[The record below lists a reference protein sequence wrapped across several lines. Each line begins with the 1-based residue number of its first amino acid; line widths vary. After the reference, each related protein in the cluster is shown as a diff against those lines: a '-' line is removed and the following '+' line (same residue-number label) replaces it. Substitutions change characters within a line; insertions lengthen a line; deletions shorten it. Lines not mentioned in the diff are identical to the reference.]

1 MEVIKDLQRVIV
13 YIEDHLLSDI
23 SLQTLSD
30 YVDKSPFHIN
40 QTFTMIVGMT
50 PLEYQSAR
58 RMTEAAKDILSGHT
72 RILDI
77 AMKYGYRDANSFA
90 HDYNA
95 YHGISPLQTKT
106 HQSMLKIK
114 NRVSIKL
121 TATETEPLNY
131 TLQYKD
137 DLNLVGKNYHYQASE
152 LDNHFLVPDLFEMLI
167 ENKYVED
174 FIRYNDVKPNQLFII
189 RRPLLD
195 GLEVFVGVPSD
206 RYPGHLDNYYL
217 PSHHFATFNL
227 QGELDF
233 VVSEAWHHIEN
244 QWQLK
249 MPYLHDDFY
258 VEVYPLDV
266 NFDQESTK
274 VQLWIPIDY
283 EKLD

>member
-13 YIEDHLLSDI
+13 YIEDHLLRDI
-23 SLQTLSD
+23 DLQTLSN
-30 YVDKSPFHIN
+30 YVNKSPFHIN

-90 HDYNA
+90 HEYNA

-106 HQSMLKIK
+106 NQSMLKIK

-121 TATETEPLNY
+121 TATETVPLNY

-152 LDNHFLVPDLFEMLI
+152 LDNHFLIPDLLEMLI

-174 FIRYNDVKPNQLFII
+174 FIRYNDVKPNQLFVI

-283 EKLD
+283 EKID

>member
-152 LDNHFLVPDLFEMLI
+152 LDNHFLVPDLLEMLI

-217 PSHHFATFNL
+217 PSHHFATFHL

-249 MPYLHDDFY
+249 TPYLHDDFY

>member
-23 SLQTLSD
+23 DLQTLSN
-30 YVDKSPFHIN
+30 YVNKSPFHIN

-90 HDYNA
+90 HEYNA

-106 HQSMLKIK
+106 NQSMLKIK

-121 TATETEPLNY
+121 TATETVPLNY

-152 LDNHFLVPDLFEMLI
+152 LDNHFLIPDLLEMLI

-174 FIRYNDVKPNQLFII
+174 FFRYNDVKPNQLFVI

-283 EKLD
+283 EKID

>member
-152 LDNHFLVPDLFEMLI
+152 LDNHFLVPDLLEMLI

-206 RYPGHLDNYYL
+206 RYQGHLDDYHL
-217 PSHHFATFNL
+217 PSHHFATFHL

>member
-1 MEVIKDLQRVIV
+1 
-13 YIEDHLLSDI
+13 
-23 SLQTLSD
+23 
-30 YVDKSPFHIN
+30 
-40 QTFTMIVGMT
+40 MIVGMT

-152 LDNHFLVPDLFEMLI
+152 LDNHFLVPDLLEMLI

>member
-23 SLQTLSD
+23 DLQTLSN
-30 YVDKSPFHIN
+30 YVNKSPFHIN

-90 HDYNA
+90 HEYNA

-106 HQSMLKIK
+106 NQSMLKIK

-121 TATETEPLNY
+121 TATETVPLNY

-152 LDNHFLVPDLFEMLI
+152 LDNHFLIPDLLEMLI

-174 FIRYNDVKPNQLFII
+174 FIRYNDVKPNQLFVI

-233 VVSEAWHHIEN
+233 VVSEAWNHIEN

-283 EKLD
+283 EKID